1 MIYRKKKKVISGEME
16 WQRAL
21 NAAQEV
27 GLECSD
33 DPQLCWQNRQVLFG
47 SSKPIQAAYAQKN
60 LSKRLL
66 LQLLTAQP

>member
-1 MIYRKKKKVISGEME
+1 MIYLLNMVISGEME

-27 GLECSD
+27 GFECSD

-60 LSKRLL
+60 CRNGCCFSF
-66 LQLLTAQP
+66 